1 MKKSVSQERKTM
13 TKVLAKAIGI
23 LALSV
28 GMTSGAFAAST
39 WTSGAHTGFTV
50 ASRNLSADPAT
61 SAPEIDPAGALSG
74 LTLLLGGLAVVR
86 GRRVKK

>member
-1 MKKSVSQERKTM
+1 M
-13 TKVLAKAIGI
+13 TKVLAKAIGV

-28 GMTSGAFAAST
+28 GLASAASAAP
-39 WTSGAHTGFTV
+39 WAISAHDGFQV
-50 ASRNLSADPAT
+50 ASRNLSSATAT

-86 GRRVKK
+86 GRRMKK

>member
-1 MKKSVSQERKTM
+1 MSVCVSGEKTM
-13 TKVLAKAIGI
+13 TKVLAKAIGV

-28 GMTSGAFAAST
+28 GMASAAFAGQFST
-39 WTSGAHTGFTV
+39 SAHEGFAIAPHVLATM
-50 ASRNLSADPAT
+50 PA